1 MVQFVGMLY
10 RAGVPLV
17 AGTDELAGFT
27 LQAELEMLVKAGLTP
42 AQALQVATRNGA
54 RYTRTSHERGSI
66 TAGKLADLVLIDND
80 PTRTIGDV
88 RKVSTVITRGYL
100 IYPREIDRTLGI
112 EPFVTQ
118 QPGFKTLPVQ
128 PGDSGSLSTARR

>member
-1 MVQFVGMLY
+1 MLY

-66 TAGKLADLVLIDND
+66 AAGKLADLVLIDGD

-88 RKVSTVITRGYL
+88 RKVAAVITRGYL
-100 IYPREIDRTLGI
+100 IYPREIDTALGI
-112 EPFVTQ
+112 QPFVAQ
-118 QPGFKTLPVQ
+118 QPELRTLPVQ

>member
-1 MVQFVGMLY
+1 
-10 RAGVPLV
+10 VPLV

-27 LQAELEMLVKAGLTP
+27 LQAELEMLVKAGLSP

-54 RYTRTSHERGSI
+54 RYTRTSHERGSV
-66 TAGKLADLVLIDND
+66 TPGKLADLVLIDGD

-88 RKVSTVITRGYL
+88 RKVAAVITRGYL
-100 IYPREIDRTLGI
+100 IYPREIDAALGI
-112 EPFVTQ
+112 QPFVAQ
-118 QPGFKTLPVQ
+118 QPEIRTLPVQ

>member
-1 MVQFVGMLY
+1 
-10 RAGVPLV
+10 V

-66 TAGKLADLVLIDND
+66 APGKLADLVLVDGD
-80 PTRTIGDV
+80 PTRAIGDV
-88 RKVSTVITRGYL
+88 RKVAAVITRGVL
-100 IYPREIDRTLGI
+100 IYPREVHTALGI
-112 EPFVTQ
+112 QPFVAQ
-118 QPGFKTLPVQ
+118 QPALTTLPVQ